1 MNNKLTKQLSIVLL
15 VLAFLFMLN
24 GLFVVNEGQKALVLM
39 LGDLNAT
46 SDGAARVYE
55 PGLHVKWP
63 LISSVKKLDTRTLGF
78 ESGVFSVLT
87 SKQTSIELSYYV
99 KWRILDPALFY
110 KRTGASVVKAESL
123 IEPKINDIIRA
134 SVGNNTSDEVI
145 STKREAIM
153 ASVLDQAR
161 KTIEADYGIQI
172 IDVRLQ
178 TVKLPERVL
187 TSVFNRMASER
198 KQFANNKRA
207 EGLRVAESVK
217 ANADQQV
224 VIIQAEANQQA
235 ALIKAQGDEEAAK
248 IYADAYNKD
257 QQFYGFYRR
266 LEAYRDAFPADN
278 QDMLVLSPNSDFFK
292 YFNREE
298 QKP

>member
-1 MNNKLTKQLSIVLL
+1 MNKLNKSFSLALLIV
-15 VLAFLFMLN
+15 VFLFSVN
-24 GLFVVNEGQKALVLM
+24 GFFVVNEGQKALVLT
-39 LGDLNAT
+39 LGDLKT
-46 SDGAARVYE
+46 SSTDVARVYE
-55 PGLHVKWP
+55 PGLHIKWP
-63 LISSVKKLDTRTLGF
+63 LISTVKKLDTRVLGF
-78 ESGVFSVLT
+78 DSGVFSVLT
-87 SKQTSIELSYYV
+87 SKQTALELSYYV

-110 KRTGASVVKAESL
+110 KRTGASVLKAESL
-123 IEPKINDIIRA
+123 MEPKINDIVRA
-134 SVGNNTSDEVI
+134 SVGNKSSDEVI
-145 STKREAIM
+145 STKREVIM
-153 ASVLDQAR
+153 TTVLDQAR
-161 KTIEADYGIQI
+161 KAIEADYGIQI

-207 EGLRVAESVK
+207 EGLRVAERVK

-224 VIIQAEANQQA
+224 VIIEAEANQQA

-257 QQFYGFYRR
+257 QKFYGFYRR

-278 QDMLVLSPNSDFFK
+278 QDMLVLSPSSDFFK

-298 QKP
+298 QKS